1 MELKLLLM
9 PLIGLFI
16 GWGTNVLAVKML
28 FRPHR
33 PLHILGINF
42 QGILPKRRTEIARKI
57 AETVQDELL
66 SIHEIT
72 RIFERFDI
80 KEHIDTAIEEL
91 VRNKLKNRILEKIP
105 MLAPMVESL
114 LPKIQPAIV
123 EELYLQAVQ
132 IKKAMIE
139 QIHDEVDIAEIVVE
153 KLDLYDLNEFESLIL
168 KVAQKELRHIEV
180 LGAVLGFAIG
190 SIQALIIYYL

>member
-1 MELKLLLM
+1 MELKYLLM

-33 PLHILGINF
+33 PLHFLGINF
-42 QGILPKRRTEIARKI
+42 QGILPKRRTEIAKKI

-66 SIHEIT
+66 SVHEIT

-80 KEHIDTAIEEL
+80 KEHLDTAVEEL

-105 MLAPMVESL
+105 LLAPMVENL

-123 EELYLQAVQ
+123 EELYVQAIQ

-139 QIHDEVDIAEIVVE
+139 QIHNEVDIAEIVVE
-153 KLDLYDLNEFESLIL
+153 KLDRYDLNEFESLIL

-180 LGAVLGFAIG
+180 LGAVLGFVIG
-190 SIQALIIYYL
+190 VIQALIIYYL